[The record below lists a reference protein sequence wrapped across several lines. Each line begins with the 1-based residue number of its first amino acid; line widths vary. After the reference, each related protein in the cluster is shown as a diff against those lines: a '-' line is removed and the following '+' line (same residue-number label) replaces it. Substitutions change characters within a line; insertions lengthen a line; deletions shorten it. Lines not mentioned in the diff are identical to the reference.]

1 LLATFAH
8 TGDPIYGA
16 HKAWGLGQNVGVSV
30 KSDSLSVGITVGAFG
45 SAFGAAAIAS
55 HYTVAQACALSL
67 LTFSGASQFAVVGVL
82 GAGGSAFSAISTASL
97 LGIRNGLYGVRM
109 AQILQIKGIKRI
121 FGAQLTIDES
131 TGVALSQDNAVDM
144 KTGFWYTGL
153 GVYIFWNL
161 FTLLGALGANALGN
175 PADWGLDTAIP
186 AIFLGLVWNRLK
198 DKKSWA
204 IAISALVLALALTP
218 FAPAGVPIMATVI
231 LAVILGWRE

>member
-1 LLATFAH
+1 M
-8 TGDPIYGA
+8 
-16 HKAWGLGQNVGVSV
+16 SV

-109 AQILQIKGIKRI
+109 AQILQINGIKRI

-131 TGVALSQDNAVDM
+131 TGVALSQDNEADM

-153 GVYIFWNL
+153 GVFIFWNL

-204 IAISALVLALALTP
+204 IAISALAMALALTP

>member
-1 LLATFAH
+1 M
-8 TGDPIYGA
+8 
-16 HKAWGLGQNVGVSV
+16 SV

-131 TGVALSQDNAVDM
+131 TGVALSQDNEADM

-153 GVYIFWNL
+153 GVFIFWNL

-175 PADWGLDTAIP
+175 PTDWGLDTAIP

-204 IAISALVLALALTP
+204 IAISALAMALALTP

>member
-1 LLATFAH
+1 M
-8 TGDPIYGA
+8 
-16 HKAWGLGQNVGVSV
+16 SV

>member
-1 LLATFAH
+1 M
-8 TGDPIYGA
+8 
-16 HKAWGLGQNVGVSV
+16 SV

-131 TGVALSQDNAVDM
+131 TGVALSQDNEADM

-153 GVYIFWNL
+153 GVFIFWNL

-204 IAISALVLALALTP
+204 IAISALAMALALTP

>member
-1 LLATFAH
+1 
-8 TGDPIYGA
+8 
-16 HKAWGLGQNVGVSV
+16 
-30 KSDSLSVGITVGAFG
+30 
-45 SAFGAAAIAS
+45 
-55 HYTVAQACALSL
+55 
-67 LTFSGASQFAVVGVL
+67 
-82 GAGGSAFSAISTASL
+82 
-97 LGIRNGLYGVRM
+97 M
-109 AQILQIKGIKRI
+109 AQILQINGIKRI

-131 TGVALSQDNAVDM
+131 TGVALSQDNEADM

-153 GVYIFWNL
+153 GVFIFWNL

-204 IAISALVLALALTP
+204 IAISALAMALALTP